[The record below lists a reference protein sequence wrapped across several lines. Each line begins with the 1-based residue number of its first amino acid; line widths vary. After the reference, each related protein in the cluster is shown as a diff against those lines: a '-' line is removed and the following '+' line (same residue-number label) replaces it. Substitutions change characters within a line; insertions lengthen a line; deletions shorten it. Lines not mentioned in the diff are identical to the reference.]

1 MVSETGSVPALIR
14 PLPGDV
20 FTPVMT
26 MGVLN
31 TSDQVDAGVA
41 FVGTMLD
48 CETEDLAGR
57 GSFNGYFVRQGV
69 QLAKVSQRNDG
80 ADGNPTPSELNLDA
94 VMAQLTTPSN
104 TDLSLRE
111 LVYENAAQLYTGAQD
126 LETTVA
132 NILQRTDLY
141 YAEQQ

>member
-1 MVSETGSVPALIR
+1 MN
-14 PLPGDV
+14 
-20 FTPVMT
+20 

-31 TSDQVDAGVA
+31 TSDQVDNGVA
-41 FVGTMLD
+41 FVETMLN

-57 GSFNGYFVRQGV
+57 GSFNGYFVCQGV
-69 QLAKVSQRNDG
+69 QLTKASQRYDG
-80 ADGNPTPSELNLDA
+80 GDGNPTPSQLNLDA
-94 VMAQLTTPSN
+94 VMTQLTTPSN

-111 LVYENAAQLYTGAQD
+111 LVYEEATQLYTGTQD
-126 LETTVA
+126 LDTTVA